1 MSRVIVSF
9 LIFFGLSYLAQAVE
23 SENFTPQKRK
33 KTYSTDNS
41 PVIAID
47 EAHYNN
53 HTLDKSYQ
61 PFAKILR
68 SDGFTVTKN
77 THLFSESALKNID
90 ILVIANALNEKNS
103 GEKNGNEWDLPNYS
117 AFTRD
122 EIEHIY
128 HWVKEGGSLL
138 LIADHMPFPKA
149 SEELAAIF
157 GFQFNN
163 GYAWG
168 ENKGVTTFKR
178 TTGTLNEHPI
188 TQGRNSSERID
199 SVMTFTGQAFLVPKN
214 AESVL
219 IFGENTVS
227 FMPSRSWKK
236 NKRTPEISVEGWSQ
250 GATLKF
256 YQGRVAVFGEAS
268 MFTAQFSEKS
278 QSLDGLRTK
287 GAEQNEQ
294 FLINV
299 MHWLLQDL

>member
-103 GEKNGNEWDLPNYS
+103 GEKKGMNGTYLI
-117 AFTRD
+117 TLR
-122 EIEHIY
+122 
-128 HWVKEGGSLL
+128 LL
-138 LIADHMPFPKA
+138 EMKL
-149 SEELAAIF
+149 SIF
-157 GFQFNN
+157 IIG
-163 GYAWG
+163 
-168 ENKGVTTFKR
+168 
-178 TTGTLNEHPI
+178 
-188 TQGRNSSERID
+188 
-199 SVMTFTGQAFLVPKN
+199 
-214 AESVL
+214 
-219 IFGENTVS
+219 
-227 FMPSRSWKK
+227 
-236 NKRTPEISVEGWSQ
+236 
-250 GATLKF
+250 
-256 YQGRVAVFGEAS
+256 
-268 MFTAQFSEKS
+268 
-278 QSLDGLRTK
+278 
-287 GAEQNEQ
+287 
-294 FLINV
+294 
-299 MHWLLQDL
+299 